1 MERTI
6 RRRLMLGTLIGV
18 VATSLAGAGPA
29 PTARPLAQML
39 ATTHVRAKD
48 SMYFATG
55 SGAGAAFTAQTAVP
69 LRPAV
74 PLEPISAILEAFRT
88 HAVVALGEGPHN
100 NLQSHAFRL
109 ALIRDPRFPE
119 SVNDIVVESGSAR
132 SQDVMDRYLR
142 GADVP
147 DAVLRRVWE
156 DSTMPNPVWDRP
168 IYEEFFRAVRT
179 MNASLPRDRQIRV
192 LLGDPPIDWETLR
205 NAQDYRTWLGFQ
217 RDSYPAELIRREVVA
232 RQRRALVIYGDG
244 HLQAK
249 SQRPGRSLAGI
260 LETAGTKVFTIT
272 STFADLRKLQPDVGS
287 WRVPS
292 FAVLGGT
299 VIGAAPYEFFFG
311 PAPPVDYF
319 RANPRVE
326 DHYDAVLFLG
336 AASSMTLAGLT
347 YPRCAD
353 SAYIEMRV
361 ARMVLTGSAPTVADR
376 LAKECAAAA
385 PRQGEGAR
393 SRGAT

>member
-1 MERTI
+1 MRQ
-6 RRRLMLGTLIGV
+6 RLTLGTLIGIV
-18 VATSLAGAGPA
+18 AMSLVATGQGPIAGA
-29 PTARPLAQML
+29 L
-39 ATTHVRAKD
+39 
-48 SMYFATG
+48 
-55 SGAGAAFTAQTAVP
+55 AQTAAP
-69 LRPAV
+69 LRRAT

-88 HAVVALGEGPHN
+88 HSIIALGEGPHS

-109 ALIRDPRFPE
+109 ALIRDPRFAA

-132 SQDVMDRYLR
+132 FQDVMDGFVR
-142 GADVP
+142 GANVP
-147 DAVLRRVWE
+147 DAVLRGVWE

-168 IYEEFFRAVRT
+168 IYEEFFRAVRAV
-179 MNASLPRDRQIRV
+179 NASLPLDRQIRV
-192 LLGDPPIDWETLR
+192 LLGDPPIDWGTLHS
-205 NAQDYRTWLGFQ
+205 AQDYRSWLGFQ
-217 RDSYPAELIRREVVA
+217 RDSYPARLISREIVA

-249 SQRPGRSLAGI
+249 SERPGRSLAGI
-260 LETAGTKVFTIT
+260 LETDGTKVFTIT
-272 STFADLRKLQPDVGS
+272 STFADLRQLQPDVAS
-287 WRVPS
+287 WRVPTL
-292 FAVLGGT
+292 ALLGGT

-336 AASSMTLAGLT
+336 APSSMTLAGLS

-353 SAYIEMRV
+353 PAYIEMRV

-385 PRQGEGAR
+385 PR
-393 SRGAT
+393 